1 MQWAISTCSSPRKWS
16 PSRPIHGLCNEL
28 QEFNL
33 IAFNNSWR
41 ECRQLPR
48 MPVIE
53 SKAVSTKPCVS
64 GKVQWLWIIS
74 SNGAPSWNSR
84 APRGSAKKFQL
95 YSHVCKAHLHQDDT
109 HKSSSH
115 WTFALA
121 FGFTWKT
128 CDYLNVEALRFK
140 RKVSEFSVA
149 ALHIHKNY
157 AINIGAPSINV
168 NKYSGTK
175 FTQNNLWVR
184 KVRRERSRLLA
195 WHPLHTC
202 LSHSIFSTC
211 MSIWRNVGI
220 VHAQILPFHI
230 TCPFLIT
237 TCVMIMHLK
246 THIRLLHIFN
256 ATFFGHIFLAFLLLS
271 RHVALCSKCLVQTI
285 LATSK
290 NGILNW
296 KLWFWT
302 ALTWIAFSTKK

>member
-1 MQWAISTCSSPRKWS
+1 M
-16 PSRPIHGLCNEL
+16 HGLCNEL

-121 FGFTWKT
+121 FGFTWKIHMKNMWLPE
-128 CDYLNVEALRFK
+128 CWGPAVQEKSEWVFSRRFAHSQKLCHQYRSAQHQREQIFRNKIHPKQFVGPQSEEGKIEAL
-140 RKVSEFSVA
+140 SM
-149 ALHIHKNY
+149 
-157 AINIGAPSINV
+157 APIAHMFISLDLFHMHV
-168 NKYSGTK
+168 N
-175 FTQNNLWVR
+175 
-184 KVRRERSRLLA
+184 
-195 WHPLHTC
+195 
-202 LSHSIFSTC
+202 
-211 MSIWRNVGI
+211 
-220 VHAQILPFHI
+220 
-230 TCPFLIT
+230 
-237 TCVMIMHLK
+237 
-246 THIRLLHIFN
+246 
-256 ATFFGHIFLAFLLLS
+256 
-271 RHVALCSKCLVQTI
+271 
-285 LATSK
+285 
-290 NGILNW
+290 
-296 KLWFWT
+296 
-302 ALTWIAFSTKK
+302 LT